1 MSLAS
6 WLSTLVA
13 KNRRTDASGRPVP
26 GGKLFGP
33 YAVTNFIALGVVVAA
48 VAYVNAEHKPQ
59 LPNASKALGKLRKG
73 GDEGAGA

>member
-13 KNRRTDASGRPVP
+13 KNKRTDASGRPVP

-33 YAVTNFIALGVVVAA
+33 YAVTNFVALGVVVAA
-48 VAYVNAEHKPQ
+48 VAYINSEHKPQ
-59 LPNASKALGKLRKG
+59 LPSASKAMGKLRKSS
-73 GDEGAGA
+73 DEGAGA